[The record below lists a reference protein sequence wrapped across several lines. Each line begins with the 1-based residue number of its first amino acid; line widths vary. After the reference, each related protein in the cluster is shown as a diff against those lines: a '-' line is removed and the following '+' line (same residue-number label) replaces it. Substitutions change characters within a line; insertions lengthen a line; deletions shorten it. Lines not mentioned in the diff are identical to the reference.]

1 MKPKK
6 IGGEISEVKRVLE
19 ENPSCSLKRTS
30 QIVSQSKTT
39 IWRIISRDLH
49 FRFYHCNGVKP
60 LTPEHKAQRIRFCEW
75 ILEQPADT
83 VESILWSDE
92 IFFCLV
98 PYIYKFVDV
107 IFQGAVSSF
116 YVKMMQECSTNAVGK
131 GVVANS
137 CIIQI
142 FSAFE
147 NIS

>member
-6 IGGEISEVKRVLE
+6 TGGKISEVKRVLE

-30 QIVSQSKTT
+30 LVAIFIFVSTIVT
-39 IWRIISRDLH
+39 
-49 FRFYHCNGVKP
+49 VKP
-60 LTPEHKAQRIRFCEW
+60 LTPEHKAHRIRFCEW

-116 YVKMMQECSTNAVGK
+116 YVKR
-131 GVVANS
+131 
-137 CIIQI
+137 
-142 FSAFE
+142 
-147 NIS
+147 